1 MTTATAPA
9 PAKRLQDRVPID
21 EITADARK
29 AEPGR
34 AVLWLIGGFLYAT
47 GFVIA
52 KTFAVLWL
60 SAAWC
65 FSAAKMGWR
74 QARGEPLNQPSL
86 DDVMRENA
94 MLRAELQRV
103 S

>member
-1 MTTATAPA
+1 MLNFWCAAPETGTRTLA
-9 PAKRLQDRVPID
+9 GAC
-21 EITADARK
+21 
-29 AEPGR
+29 
-34 AVLWLIGGFLYAT
+34 